1 MFLPQ
6 EAPTDVDCGRNLDL
20 LVQALP
26 RIEDVEERQRMA
38 NRALGLIR
46 QSHPSWSAFKGKS
59 DLAWDLFLTIAA
71 FDPKD
76 YGIQKP
82 DNVTPKQESKPQ
94 SSV

>member
-6 EAPTDVDCGRNLDL
+6 EAPKDVDCGRNLDL

-26 RIEDVEERQRMA
+26 RIEDAEERQRMA

-59 DLAWDLFLTIAA
+59 DLAWDLLLTIAS
-71 FDPKD
+71 FDPGD
-76 YGIQKP
+76 LGIQKP
-82 DNVTPKQESKPQ
+82 EQSTPKPVSKP
-94 SSV
+94 S